1 MSRNSHQKRAHQH
14 PKRKGDYDLT
24 NGTRITHPILGAGHS
39 KTPDIPHRKKKRKIV
54 IIAKP
59 KKFDPEVWKRF
70 LIAYTYH
77 LHDEHKKKEAEQNS
91 EGSSL

>member
-14 PKRKGDYDLT
+14 PKPKGDYQLE
-24 NGTRITHPILGAGHS
+24 NGTRIKHPLLGGPS
-39 KTPDIPHRKKKRKIV
+39 RTERRTPSRKKKRNIV

-59 KKFDPEVWKRF
+59 KKFDPEEWKRF
-70 LIAYTYH
+70 LIAYAYH
-77 LHDEHKKKEAEQNS
+77 LDDEHKKKEAEQSS